1 MTYDDTAGLDLF
13 DEAASAVGNF
23 PQALRGYDKGAVDAY
38 VRDVE
43 AQLSR
48 AKAQIRQQQK
58 QLAAAAAAKA
68 EDTDFSRLGGH
79 TRGMLRTAEAQAD
92 ELVTSAQTKAREIL
106 AAAEAEAQR
115 RLEEAAI
122 NAENSQAKSAEAFA
136 ELRRQL
142 SEQNAADLAGVKDQA
157 SMIRD
162 AAQREAEQLLAE
174 AQQQAQIIAERN
186 TAECEAKLAE
196 AERHY
201 AEQQVALAEQ
211 RQADLAS
218 LQLAQEEAATKLDEL
233 VAAARQQAE
242 SFQIKVEADSQTWDQ
257 RREAVIAEA
266 EQTRLAAEAQA
277 EAILAAARAEAASLQ
292 AEAVRLAEDKKAKIE
307 TSVELL
313 SGRQKAI
320 LAQLNELSA
329 LAGMS
334 VIQFGE
340 PNTEAS
346 PADSASADDQ
356 TAPASDAAD
365 DDSVTPA
372 QPEPGVEAD
381 DAADDGDAEQT
392 VLLND
397 ASKSA
402 E

>member
-1 MTYDDTAGLDLF
+1 MTNDDTAGLDLF

-48 AKAQIRQQQK
+48 AKAQIRQQHK

-79 TRGMLRTAEAQAD
+79 TRGMLRTAEAQAE
-92 ELVTSAQTKAREIL
+92 ELVTSAQTKAREIV
-106 AAAEAEAQR
+106 AEAEAHAQR

-122 NAENSQAKSAEAFA
+122 TAENSQAKSAEAFA

-196 AERHY
+196 AEHHY
-201 AEQQVALAEQ
+201 AEQQVALAQ
-211 RQADLAS
+211 QKQADLAS
-218 LQLAQEEAATKLDEL
+218 LQLAQQEAATKLDAL
-233 VAAARQQAE
+233 VAAARAQAE
-242 SFQIKVEADSQTWDQ
+242 AFQAKVEADSQTWDQ

-266 EQTRLAAEAQA
+266 EQTRQAAEAQA
-277 EAILAAARAEAASLQ
+277 EAILAAARAEAASIQ
-292 AEAVRLAEDKKAKIE
+292 AQAVRLAEEKKAKIE
-307 TSVELL
+307 SSVELL

-334 VIQFGE
+334 VIQFGDPAADGE
-340 PNTEAS
+340 PATEAEADK
-346 PADSASADDQ
+346 PAPSEASVEPQ
-356 TAPASDAAD
+356 SESDAEPIESTSD
-365 DDSVTPA
+365 D
-372 QPEPGVEAD
+372 
-381 DAADDGDAEQT
+381 DAEQT

-397 ASKSA
+397 TSTSA